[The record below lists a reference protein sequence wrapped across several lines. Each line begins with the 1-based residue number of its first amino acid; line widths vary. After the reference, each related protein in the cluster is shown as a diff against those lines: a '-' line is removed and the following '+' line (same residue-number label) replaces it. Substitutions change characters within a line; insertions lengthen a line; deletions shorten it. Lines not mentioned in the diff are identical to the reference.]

1 MNRLS
6 KKSKQ
11 VMSSS
16 EEELETEMPEYSYV
30 ETDPYSPIPPDTIVY
45 EQETIDTD
53 SEEDVPEAYVDY
65 RDRLFH
71 QPEPSTAKITGSR
84 VEIKR
89 GLYIPDTIQTLPAI
103 RCDHCFK
110 SMDVVHAKY
119 IEVHGGRT
127 VDEVF
132 EDPKFNVRLC
142 CKRTLMAERA
152 SSKAKQYFNPDL
164 EAGRI
169 DIETAKKDSTYGIW
183 EGHMKIAH
191 AEIESE
197 PIFIDDEDG
206 IPEDTGNVLWKGI
219 IDGDVVATYI
229 APKGVRVV
237 KWLTIPLPVIAKSSI
252 TKVKRDDESVIY
264 VPRIAGRHN
273 LSQNGIHVDVPVTPY
288 TAFKDMLKSKR
299 TIAVTK

>member
-1 MNRLS
+1 MNKPS
-6 KKSKQ
+6 KKSKRD
-11 VMSSS
+11 SSK
-16 EEELETEMPEYSYV
+16 EELETEMPEYSYA

-45 EQETIDTD
+45 DGETIESD
-53 SEEDVPEAYVDY
+53 SDEDIPEAYVDY

-71 QPEPSTAKITGSR
+71 QPEPSTAIITGSR

-110 SMDVVHAKY
+110 PMDVVHAKY
-119 IEVHGGRT
+119 IEIHGGRT

-132 EDPKFNVRLC
+132 ADPKFNVRLC
-142 CKRTLMAERA
+142 CKRTLMTDRA
-152 SSKAKQYFNPDL
+152 SSMAKQYFNPDL

-169 DIETAKKDSTYGIW
+169 DIETAKKEGTYGLW

-197 PIFIDDEDG
+197 TIFVDDDDGNLEDS
-206 IPEDTGNVLWKGI
+206 GNVLWKGI

-229 APKGVRVV
+229 APKGVKVV
-237 KWLTIPLPVIAKSSI
+237 KWLTIPLPVIAKSNI

-264 VPRIAGRHN
+264 VPRIAGHHN
-273 LSQNGIHVDVPVTPY
+273 LSQNGVHVDVPVTPY
-288 TAFKDMLKSKR
+288 SAFKGMLKTRR
-299 TIAVTK
+299 TITTTK